1 MIGQTISHYKILE
14 KLGEGGMGVVY
25 KAQDMKLDRTVA
37 LKFLPHHLTTNEAE
51 QARFLQEAK
60 AASALNHPNVCS
72 IHSIG
77 EHEGPTYA
85 GAPAPARPGEFS
97 EAGGDKQSFIDMEFV
112 EGQTLRAKIAGG
124 PLKLDDAITYAIQ
137 TGDALHEAHSKGIV
151 HRDIKCEN
159 IMVNT
164 RNKIKVMDFGLAKL
178 KGSLKLTKASS
189 TVGTLSYMAPEQIQ
203 GGEVDGRSDIF
214 SFGVV
219 LFEMLTGHMP
229 FRGEHDAAMM
239 YSILNEEP
247 EPLTKYLPEAGSELL
262 HVINRALEK
271 DPEDRYQTVNDM
283 VIDLRRTRKD
293 SSKVSRRTL
302 TQIPVPQT
310 RPVEEHPTQTQPV
323 VLPSSGRKRMILAGL
338 MVAVVVAGVAGYMM
352 FFGSKAESG
361 ERLPIAVADFVNNT
375 KETELDGLSGMLIT
389 SLEQSR
395 RLAVLTRARMFDI
408 LKQMGKSDIDR
419 IDENV
424 GRQICAQAD
433 VNALVT
439 ASIRKF
445 GKLYTIDLKVL
456 DPQKNEYIFT
466 AKEEGEGQEGIPAM
480 LDRLSEKTRIGLK
493 EKADEVTAGREQIAK
508 VTTTNLEAYQHFFQG
523 EQLINRLRFDDAE
536 KELRRAVEL
545 DSTFG
550 LAWYR
555 LAYTLTWTPAKGQE
569 TRAVLDKAMLHMD
582 RVPAK
587 EQYLLR
593 AVNAEQGGH
602 FAQAVPILREME
614 KTYPDDKEMMYNI
627 GDWSYHSK
635 DLLTAATYLEKVLQ
649 VDPTFERGLQ
659 HLTWTYR
666 DQGRYE
672 KMVDV
677 AKRYVNASGSTEAY
691 QLLGQAY
698 EFGNQF
704 DAGLKTML
712 SARELYPTNYEITV
726 SISRFYQF
734 LGQESQAESELK
746 ALVQDSKPYE
756 AKRVGYRGLA
766 NYYSYFGK
774 YREAL
779 RLQDKRIE
787 MTWNA
792 KDTALAAQDYVVKA
806 WLLID
811 GLKDVSNGWKE
822 AEKSFPYQDK
832 IKNQIYWGNL
842 SLIYIYN
849 GDYAAADT
857 IFKDIRWWQ
866 QLLLS
871 VRYSL
876 QKDCANAELFA
887 DSAENAGVPV
897 VSLFA
902 RPPLTECQLEAGLYD
917 KALASM
923 MRLRSLKEAAG
934 THQYVKTFLLA
945 GKIYEKKGDTKL
957 AIENFERFLDIW
969 KNADKDLPDYI
980 DAKARLAKLKAMA
993 SK

>member
-77 EHEGPTYA
+77 EHEGPAYA
-85 GAPAPARPGEFS
+85 GAPAG
-97 EAGGDKQSFIDMEFV
+97 KQSFIDMEFV
-112 EGQTLRAKIAGG
+112 EGQTLRAKIGGG
-124 PLKLDDAITYAIQ
+124 PLKLDDAIAYAIQ

-164 RNKIKVMDFGLAKL
+164 RNQIKVMDFGLAKL

-262 HVINRALEK
+262 HIINRALEK

-293 SSKVSRRTL
+293 SSKISRRTL
-302 TQIPVPQT
+302 SQIPIQQAP
-310 RPVEEHPTQTQPV
+310 PVQEHPTQTQPV
-323 VLPSSGRKRMILAGL
+323 AIPPSGKKRMMLGGL
-338 MVAVVVAGVAGYMM
+338 IAAVVVACVAGYIM
-352 FFGSKAESG
+352 FFGSTAESG
-361 ERLPIAVADFVNNT
+361 VRLPIAVADFVNNT
-375 KETELDGLSGMLIT
+375 KEAELDGLSGMLIT

-395 RLAVLTRARMFDI
+395 RLAVVTRARMFDI
-408 LKQMGKSDIDR
+408 LKQMGKTEIER
-419 IDENV
+419 IDENT
-424 GRQICAQAD
+424 GRQICAQAG

-523 EQLINRLRFDDAE
+523 EQLINRLKFDDAE
-536 KELRRAVEL
+536 KELRKAVEL

-555 LAYTLTWTPAKGQE
+555 LAYTLSWTAARGQE
-569 TRAVLDKAMLHMD
+569 DRAVLNRAMLHMD
-582 RVPAK
+582 RIPAK

-593 AVNAEQGGH
+593 AVNAEQGGN
-602 FAQAVPILREME
+602 FAQAVQILREME
-614 KTYPDDKEMMYNI
+614 KTYLDDKEMMYNI
-627 GDWSYHSK
+627 GDWSFHSK

-666 DQGRYE
+666 DQGQYA

-698 EFGNQF
+698 EFGSQF

-712 SARELYPTNYEITV
+712 SARELYPTNYDITV

-746 ALVQDSKPYE
+746 ALVQDGKPYE

-779 RLQDKRIE
+779 RLYDKRIE
-787 MTWNA
+787 MTWSA
-792 KDTALAAQDYVVKA
+792 KDTALAAQDYVVRA

-811 GLKDVSNGWKE
+811 GWKE
-822 AEKSFPYQDK
+822 VSKGLKEAGKSFPFQDQ
-832 IKNQIYWGNL
+832 IKNQNYWGNL
-842 SLIYIYN
+842 SLLYVYH
-849 GDYAAADT
+849 GDYAAADS
-857 IFKDIRWWQ
+857 IFKIQWWQ
-866 QLLLS
+866 QALLS
-871 VRYSL
+871 IRYSL
-876 QKDCANAELFA
+876 QKDCANAELLA
-887 DSAENAGVPV
+887 DSAENAGISS
-897 VSLFA
+897 VSLFT
-902 RPPLTECQLEAGLYD
+902 RPPLAECQLEAGLYD

-923 MRLRSLKEAAG
+923 MKLRSLKEAAR
-934 THQYVKTFLLA
+934 TTQYVRSLLLA
-945 GKIYEKKGDTKL
+945 GKIYEKKGDTRL
-957 AIENFERFLDIW
+957 AIENYGKFLDIW

-980 DAKARLAKLKAMA
+980 DAKARLAKLKGMA